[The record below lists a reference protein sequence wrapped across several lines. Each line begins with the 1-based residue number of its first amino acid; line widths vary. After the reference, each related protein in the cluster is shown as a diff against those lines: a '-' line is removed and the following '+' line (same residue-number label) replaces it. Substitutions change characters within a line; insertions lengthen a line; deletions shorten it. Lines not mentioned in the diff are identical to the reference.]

1 MPTREDISFVAAAV
15 LDGALRP
22 SHGRDLLSWKEFAE
36 ANGNHLSVV
45 ELAVGS
51 GLLDAAAAQAI
62 SGRTELR
69 GAGSATDSR
78 RRPRTSESED
88 SRPPARPRSES
99 SSSTNS
105 IHGYEVLQRKGSGSM
120 GTVYQAR
127 DRRTGRTV
135 ALKVL
140 SRNLRGK
147 QANLQRFYRE
157 TNILRSIRHPNIVEA
172 YEVGETSGGQ
182 PYLVMEYIE
191 GKSIAALLK
200 ERGRLSDEETLRVGR
215 AVAQALHHLHTRGI
229 IHRDLKPENIL
240 ISDRNEI
247 KLADFGLAKH
257 LDDCHLTHHDTLIGT
272 PLYMAPEQARGD
284 ETVDP
289 RSDIYALGC
298 NLYHM
303 ATGQPPYP
311 DEHPLTVMT
320 KHFYDPIP
328 WAQKEA
334 PEVSAGLARL
344 IHHTMLKDRER
355 RYQTARE
362 VALDLERLA
371 VGEEPERPQEHSRT
385 VRAGNGAAPDKRREL
400 KKAQSRLSRWFDQV
414 VPAYVLPK
422 TAAGA

>member
-15 LDGALRP
+15 LDGALHP

-51 GLLDAAAAQAI
+51 GLIGAAAAQAI
-62 SGRTELR
+62 AGRTEPC
-69 GAGSATDSR
+69 GAGGPACSSQRPSSPESGPSR
-78 RRPRTSESED
+78 T
-88 SRPPARPRSES
+88 PARAKSDS
-99 SSSTNS
+99 SGSSNG
-105 IHGYEVLQRKGSGSM
+105 IQGYDVLQRKGSGSM

-127 DRRTGRTV
+127 DRRTGQTV

-147 QANLQRFYRE
+147 QASLQRFYRE

-172 YEVGETSGGQ
+172 YKVGETSGGQ

-191 GKSIAALLK
+191 GRSVASLIK
-200 ERGRLSDEETLRVGR
+200 EHGRLSDDETLRIGR

-240 ISDRNEI
+240 ISDRNEV

-257 LDDCHLTHHDTLIGT
+257 LDDCHLTHHETLIGT

-303 ATGQPPYP
+303 ATGKPPYP

-334 PEVSAGLARL
+334 PEMSAGLARL
-344 IHHTMLKDRER
+344 IHHTMLKDREG

-371 VGEEPERPQEHSRT
+371 AGEEPERPQEHSRA
-385 VRAGNGAAPDKRREL
+385 VRTGNGAASTKRREL
-400 KKAQSRLSRWFDQV
+400 RKAQNRISRWFDQV

-422 TAAGA
+422 TAAGV